1 MPETGTDFYEFGP
14 FRLDIRARR
23 ISRNGE
29 PLPLTPKDF
38 ETLLLLVINRNR
50 VVTKDELMKT
60 LWPES
65 FVDEANLT
73 QHVFTLR
80 KALGDQ
86 PDGKPYIDNIP
97 RRGYRFTAPV
107 RESVDEPADP
117 LPAFWRRR
125 RMAVYATLAAG
136 ALAAALYVGWRS
148 LPAPVEPPGSPS
160 YRSIAVLP
168 FKALSPDSS
177 EQDLLGVGLADAL
190 IMKLASVRTLT
201 VRPTSAVRRYVGAHD
216 SIKAGRAL
224 QVDAVL
230 DGTIQR
236 DGNKLRV
243 TTQLISVRNGGPI
256 WTATF
261 DTVWTNIF
269 AVQDA
274 ISQQLADALSL
285 QLTADEKRGL
295 TKRHTNDAVGYE
307 AYLKSRYFWN
317 KRTPE
322 GYVKG
327 IQYAKDAI
335 ARDPGYALA
344 YTALADSYALMGSL
358 TTESLSRDQAMTLAR
373 AAATHAISL
382 DETLAEAHTS
392 LAFVKMHYDWDWD
405 GAEKAFRR
413 AIELN
418 PSYPTAYHWYA
429 YCLTATRRHEEAIA
443 AITRAHELDP
453 LSLIISTMSRKIRYY
468 ARQYD
473 RAIEQARRTL
483 DMDPAFLLAR
493 RVLAWALQEQ
503 GQYEAALVE
512 MRRIHPEQG
521 PGFLGHL
528 YATAGQPAQARR
540 ILAEIRDR
548 SPKYRVDVRSGI
560 GLRRIGRHRARADVL
575 ERGHQE
581 RLGLILLGWIHISM
595 VCGRIRGSPPFCAR
609 CACQLAS
616 LLGDPGSESHALQ
629 QVHRSAHRRAA
640 SRSWARP

>member
-1 MPETGTDFYEFGP
+1 MPEIGNNYYEFGP
-14 FRLDIRARR
+14 FRLDVRARR
-23 ISRNGE
+23 LLRNGE

-38 ETLLLLVINRNR
+38 ETLLLLVINRSR
-50 VVTKDELMKT
+50 VVTKAELMKT

-65 FVDEANLT
+65 FVEEANLT

-86 PDGKPYIDNIP
+86 SDGKPYIDNIP
-97 RRGYRFTAPV
+97 RLGYRFTAPV
-107 RESVDEPADP
+107 REAVEAPASPP

-125 RMAVYATLAAG
+125 RMAAYATLAAG
-136 ALAAALYVGWRS
+136 TLTAALYVGWRS
-148 LPAPVEPPGSPS
+148 LPASVESPGAQS

-177 EQDLLGVGLADAL
+177 EQDLLGLGLADAL
-190 IMKLASVRTLT
+190 ITKLASVRTLT
-201 VRPTSAVRRYVGAHD
+201 VRPTNAVRRYAGTHD
-216 SIKAGRAL
+216 AVKAGREL
-224 QVDAVL
+224 KVQAVL
-230 DGTIQR
+230 DGSIQR
-236 DGNKLRV
+236 DGNTLRV
-243 TTQLISVRNGGPI
+243 TAQLISVSNGGPI

-295 TKRHTNDAVGYE
+295 TKRHTNDAVAYE

-317 KRTPE
+317 KRTRE

-344 YTALADSYALMGSL
+344 HAALADSYALIGPL
-358 TTESLSRDQAMTLAR
+358 TTESLSRDQAITLAR
-373 AAATHAISL
+373 AAASQAISL

-392 LAFVKMHYDWDWD
+392 LAFVKMHYDWDWE

-418 PSYPTAYHWYA
+418 PSYPTAFHWYA

-453 LSLIISTMSRKIRYY
+453 LSLIISTDVAEVRYY

-483 DMDPAFLLAR
+483 DMDPAFPLAR
-493 RVLAWALQEQ
+493 RVLGWALQER
-503 GQYEAALVE
+503 GQYETALVE
-512 MRRIHPEQG
+512 LRRIHPEQG

-548 SPKYRVDVRSGI
+548 SPKYGSTYEVALVYA
-560 GLRRIGRHRARADVL
+560 GLGDTERALTYL
-575 ERGHQE
+575 ERSHQE
-581 RLGLILLGWIHISM
+581 RQGMILLAVDPHFDR
-595 VCGRIRGSPPFCAR
+595 VRTHPRFVA
-609 CACQLAS
+609 
-616 LLGDPGSESHALQ
+616 LLRQMRLPTEPLTQ
-629 QVHRSAHRRAA
+629 QTRRPSA
-640 SRSWARP
+640 PD